1 VLLHCLAVPMMYGA
15 LPLALL
21 MSWWWA
27 LLVPAS
33 QLTGLAGHLL
43 FERSHVDTRDFLFS
57 WRASRC
63 LSRMFSRVLTG
74 RYWRDVDAVRD
85 LYRRFAEGHA

>member
-1 VLLHCLAVPMMYGA
+1 VV
-15 LPLALL
+15 
-21 MSWWWA
+21 
-27 LLVPAS
+27 VTAS

-43 FERSHVDTRDFLFS
+43 FERSHVDTRDFLFT

-74 RYWRDVDAVRD
+74 RYWRDVDAVQD
-85 LYRRFAEGHA
+85 LYRRFAKGHA

>member
-1 VLLHCLAVPMMYGA
+1 MMYSA
-15 LPLALL
+15 LPLGLL
-21 MSWWWA
+21 SSAWWL

-57 WRASRC
+57 WRAARC
-63 LSRMFSRVLTG
+63 LSRMFSRVITG
-74 RYWRDVDAVRD
+74 SYWRDVDAVRSA
-85 LYRRFAEGHA
+85 YRRFAEQRA